1 VYIFWPG
8 RARRLRSRDRTD
20 PEILPNE
27 LCRSG
32 WTRRINNFFCKRRL
46 LLTRP
51 NNCSRRTMID
61 HRDRHWQAVPL
72 PSRHHDGCSG
82 PRAAIGLSRHEPA
95 RRSNLGAAS
104 LISFVMVELPFHLLV
119 VPLRL
124 RVRLGAAPSGPVFVQ
139 TCDSMCV
146 PVLCVLVGNK
156 LFIAPLCAMN
166 IAATS
171 R

>member
-8 RARRLRSRDRTD
+8 RARRLRSRTRKFFRT
-20 PEILPNE
+20 NSRYHG
-27 LCRSG
+27 RSG
-32 WTRRINNFFCKRRL
+32 WTRRINNFLCKRRL

-72 PSRHHDGCSG
+72 PRHHDGCSG
-82 PRAAIGLSRHEPA
+82 PRAGIGRNRHEPA

-104 LISFVMVELPFHLLV
+104 LISYVMVALPFHLLV
-119 VPLRL
+119 VLL
-124 RVRLGAAPSGPVFVQ
+124 RVAPSGPVTVFVS

-146 PVLCVLVGNK
+146 PVLCVLTRR
-156 LFIAPLCAMN
+156 A
-166 IAATS
+166 S
-171 R
+171 S